1 MNLIDVYIHEVT
13 KRLPV
18 KSREDIALELR
29 STIED
34 MLPDEYSDEDIK
46 SVLKELGN
54 PAVLASEY
62 SEKPMYLIGP
72 RYFDVYVT
80 LLKMIV
86 PIVAVVSIISLIA
99 EYVIGYKDEA
109 ILYVFIEIFGIG
121 IWRLIEASIQ
131 VFFWCTLTFA
141 IIERVDRQ
149 NDQTPRTINM
159 TEWNP
164 DDLKNI
170 PYIPKENAIKKF
182 EVFGSLL
189 WTAVWVTVYFYA
201 DRLIGIYENNG
212 DGLTFVM
219 PALNQEVLNS
229 FTILILIIVV
239 LEVVLA
245 LYKLIAKHW
254 TIKLAI
260 FNIVYELVATVVLIV
275 IVTNSNLL
283 NPQFITYMAD
293 LFTLTEGQFKNSLV
307 IGTIAIFV
315 VFAIWNSIDG
325 FRKANNR

>member
-34 MLPDEYSDEDIK
+34 MLPDDYCEEDIK
-46 SVLKELGN
+46 IVLKELGN
-54 PAVLASEY
+54 PVVLASKY

-72 RYFDVYVT
+72 RYFDLYVT
-80 LLKMIV
+80 LLKMII
-86 PIVAVVSIISLIA
+86 PIVAVVSTISLIA
-99 EYVIGYKDEA
+99 EYVVGYNDEA
-109 ILYVFIEIFGIG
+109 ILYVFIEILAIG
-121 IWRLIEASIQ
+121 IWRLVEGAIQ

-149 NDQTPRTINM
+149 HDNTPRTINM
-159 TEWNP
+159 KQWTP

-182 EVFGSLL
+182 EVFASLL
-189 WTAVWVTVYFYA
+189 WTAIWVTVYFYA
-201 DRLIGIYENNG
+201 DRLIGVYENKG
-212 DGLTFVM
+212 EGLTFVM
-219 PALNQEVLNS
+219 SALNQDVLSS
-229 FTILILIIVV
+229 FTIFILIIVV
-239 LEVVLA
+239 LEVALA
-245 LYKLIAKHW
+245 LYKLIIKHW
-254 TIKLAI
+254 TMKLAT
-260 FNIVYELVATVVLIV
+260 FNVVYELVATVVFIV
-275 IVTNSNLL
+275 IVTNSKLL
-283 NPQFITYMAD
+283 NSQFVTYMSD
-293 LFTLTEGQFKNSLV
+293 VFTVTEGKFNGGLV
-307 IGTIAIFV
+307 VGVIVIFV